1 MSGDL
6 GFIHRFR
13 PAASPGSADTLLV
26 LHGTGGNEDDLV
38 GIAQTV
44 APGAAVISPRGKV
57 LEGGAPRFFRRLAEG
72 VFDPAEVRSRGKELA
87 KFIRAA
93 VERYALDPTR
103 LFALGYSNG
112 ANIASTV
119 MLIDPGLIRGAIL
132 LRPMLVFEPEEKNDL
147 TGTAV
152 LISAGR
158 VDPIVPTTSVE
169 KLVELLE
176 NRGAEVTLKWQLGGH
191 NLVPSEVKEATDW
204 LALQRARV

>member
-13 PAASPGSADTLLV
+13 PAAPGVRDTLLV

-72 VFDPAEVRSRGKELA
+72 VFDPAEVHARGEEMA
-87 KFIRAA
+87 GFIRAA
-93 VERYALDPTR
+93 ALRYEREADR
-103 LFALGYSNG
+103 IFALGYSNG

-119 MLIDPGLIRGAIL
+119 MLIDPDVIRAAVL
-132 LRPMLVFEPEEKNDL
+132 LRPMLVFEPAEKADL
-147 TGTAV
+147 TGKAV
-152 LISAGR
+152 LLSAGK
-158 VDPIVPTTSVE
+158 VDRIVPVESVE
-169 KLVELLE
+169 KLAGLLKD
-176 NRGAEVTLKWQLGGH
+176 RGAEVTLNWQLGGH
-191 NLVPSEVKEATDW
+191 NLVPSEMKEAAEW
-204 LALQRARV
+204 LGLRRASV

>member
-13 PAASPGSADTLLV
+13 PAPSPGTGDTLLV

-72 VFDPAEVRSRGKELA
+72 VFEPEEVRSRGKELA
-87 KFIRAA
+87 KFLRGAA
-93 VERYALDPTR
+93 KRYDLDAKR
-103 LFALGYSNG
+103 IFALGYSNG
-112 ANIASTV
+112 ANIASTL
-119 MLIDPGLIRGAIL
+119 MLIDPGLIRGAVL
-132 LRPMLVFEPEEKNDL
+132 LRPMLVFEPEEASDL
-147 TGTAV
+147 TGVPV
-152 LISAGR
+152 LISAGK
-158 VDPIVPTTSVE
+158 VDPIVPTASVE
-169 KLVELLE
+169 KLVKLLE

-191 NLVPSEVKEATDW
+191 NLVPSEVKEAADW
-204 LALQRARV
+204 LTLQRARV

>member
-13 PAASPGSADTLLV
+13 PPAVPGSPDTILV

-72 VFDPAEVRSRGKELA
+72 VFDPMEVRRRGEELA

-93 VERYALDPTR
+93 TERYSLDPKR
-103 LFALGYSNG
+103 VFALGYSNG

-119 MLIDPGLIRGAIL
+119 MMLDPGVIKAAIL
-132 LRPMLVFEPEEKNDL
+132 LRPMLVFEPEEKSDL
-147 TGTAV
+147 SGTAV
-152 LISAGR
+152 FISAGR
-158 VDPIVPTTSVE
+158 VDPIVPTASIDR
-169 KLVELLE
+169 LVELLE
-176 NRGAEVTLKWQLGGH
+176 TRGAEVTVKWQLGGH
-191 NLVPSEVKEATDW
+191 NLVPSEVKEAEDW
-204 LALQRARV
+204 LTLQRARV